1 MRIYDITLTISN
13 RLPVWP
19 GDPPVQVSRV
29 LDLARGDAVTLTH
42 LDMGAH
48 TGTHVDAPA
57 HFISGGATVETLP
70 LDVLI
75 GPARVVHVP
84 DVDVITAEVVATADI
99 PLQTTRVLFRTRN
112 SNLWAQGETEFRT
125 DFVALSEDAARWL
138 VAHGIR
144 LVGVDYLSVAGFE
157 NPRPVHEILLRA
169 GVIVVEGLDLSAIPA
184 GEYDLVCLPLKIA
197 GAEGAPARVV
207 LIRQT

>member
-1 MRIYDITLTISN
+1 MRIYDITLTISD

-19 GDPPVQVSRV
+19 GDPPVRVSRV

-57 HFISGGATVETLP
+57 HFIPGGATVETLP
-70 LDVLI
+70 LEVLT
-75 GPARVVHVP
+75 GPARVVHLP
-84 DVDVITAEVVATADI
+84 DVDIITAEVLAAANI
-99 PLQTTRVLFRTRN
+99 PPGATRVLFRTRN
-112 SNLWAQGETEFRT
+112 SDLWARGEREFRP

-138 VAHGIR
+138 VARGVR
-144 LVGVDYLSVAGFE
+144 LVGVDYLSVAGFDD
-157 NPRPVHEILLRA
+157 PRPVHEILLRA
-169 GVIVVEGLDLSAIPA
+169 GVVIVEGLDLSAVPA

-197 GAEGAPARVV
+197 GAEGAPARAI
-207 LIRQT
+207 LITT